1 MVWPSDLVRGVIL
14 LLWKLGRSLLQRRAV
29 LWVYTVIFI
38 LFLVC
43 RVALHVGDEQVL
55 EVRLRLKEVPLL
67 VSLRLLGLERQQI
80 FIQIIVCLGHSLDL
94 LLGSCLLF
102 WWVLFL
108 SVE

>member
-1 MVWPSDLVRGVIL
+1 MVWSSHLVGGVIL
-14 LLWKLGRSLLQRRAV
+14 LLWKLGRSLLKGRVV
-29 LWVYTVIFI
+29 LRVYAIILI

-43 RVALHVGDEQVL
+43 RVALHVRDEQVL
-55 EVRLRLKEVPLL
+55 EVRLRLKKVPLL
-67 VSLRLLGLERQQI
+67 VSLRLLGLERKQI
-80 FIQIIVCLGHSLDL
+80 LIQIIVCLGHCVVL